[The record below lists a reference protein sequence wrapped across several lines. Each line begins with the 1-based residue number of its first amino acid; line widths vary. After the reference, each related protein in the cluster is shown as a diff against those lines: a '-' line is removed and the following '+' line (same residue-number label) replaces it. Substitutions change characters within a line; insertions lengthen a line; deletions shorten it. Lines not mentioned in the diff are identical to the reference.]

1 MIRLLLLIINSVY
14 AFNLKHYYMDPRIH
28 SMGNHGPIGKIHA
41 DIAPIF
47 TKIIDKVAYN
57 DRDIRKEIINS
68 YNSSDT
74 ILDLCCGVGLS
85 TPKNGIGIDTSY
97 EMISKARKLYPN
109 KQFDIGNA
117 ESYYPNIDID
127 VTSTFFAL
135 HEMPRT
141 ARKNIITRVKEY
153 TQKEILFVD
162 ISTDYKPSPFMLI
175 GEPYILEYLE
185 NIDDDLKDF
194 EKISIV
200 DGHVSM
206 WSLKI

>member
-97 EMISKARKLYPN
+97 EMISKARKLYPD

-127 VTSTFFAL
+127 VFDRFL
-135 HEMPRT
+135 KIKNDELML
-141 ARKNIITRVKEY
+141 RKTC
-153 TQKEILFVD
+153 
-162 ISTDYKPSPFMLI
+162 
-175 GEPYILEYLE
+175 
-185 NIDDDLKDF
+185 
-194 EKISIV
+194 IV
-200 DGHVSM
+200 D
-206 WSLKI
+206 